1 MERRLSDV
9 LDEAVTQGIITP
21 SQRDGIHDVAR
32 ARTRGPKSTSG
43 DFLAWAREAPRGF
56 NAITIAYGVGAL
68 AVVFALGWFLAD
80 RWQALGAA
88 GVLITSLVY
97 GGVFGAAARVFTR
110 EKFPTAHGVA
120 ILLVIATVPLVVW
133 ALLRTTGIWA
143 EDTQGICSD
152 LDATFLDCRVQPVV
166 LAASAL
172 VAVLAS
178 TRWLRFGPLMI
189 PGAAALLIIFVQV
202 ALEVSRGPEGFEM
215 TGWSYLFAAS
225 ILVMLGYETDRRRG
239 REDYGVWLHLAAAV
253 CAVVVLISLFG
264 TEKAFRHLLLPTAIA
279 SMTAS
284 LFLRRIV
291 WMIVGLGILFS
302 YLTWLAADVFKRAF
316 AFPVILAVVGI
327 AIIIVT
333 VWVQRTYPRLAARVR
348 ERRGERPQFPGGS
361 ALLLAPAL
369 VAILVM
375 PPVREAQRWEQT
387 YARADAHRWH
397 VINARAARNAK
408 RARDKAA
415 AQAHSELLPQQS
427 PQG

>member
-21 SQRDGIHDVAR
+21 AQRDAIHEAAR
-32 ARTRGPKSTSG
+32 ARTRGPRSTSG

-80 RWQALGAA
+80 RWQALGAG
-88 GVLITSLVY
+88 GVLITALVY
-97 GGVFGAAARVFTR
+97 GGVFGAAARIFTR
-110 EKFPTAHGVA
+110 ERFPTAHGVA
-120 ILLVIATVPLVVW
+120 ILLVIATVPLIVW
-133 ALLRTTGIWA
+133 ASLRVTGLWA
-143 EDTQGICSD
+143 EDYQGICSD
-152 LDATFLDCRVQPVV
+152 LNASFLDCRVPPVV

-189 PGAAALLIIFVQV
+189 PGAAALSIIFVQIAAEV
-202 ALEVSRGPEGFEM
+202 ARGPEGFEM

-225 ILVMLGYETDRRRG
+225 ILVMIGYETDRRRG

-264 TEKAFRHLLLPTAIA
+264 AEKGSRHLMLPTAIA

-291 WMIVGLGILFS
+291 WLIVGLGVLFS

-348 ERRGERPQFPGGS
+348 ERRGDRPKFPGGS

-369 VAILVM
+369 IAVLVM
-375 PPVREAQRWEQT
+375 PSVREQKRWEQR
-387 YARADAHRWH
+387 YARADSQRWH
-397 VINARAARNAK
+397 IINARTARAAK
-408 RARDKAA
+408 RARERAA
-415 AQAHSELLPQQS
+415 AQPHTESQPQTP